1 MRNKLLLLPLAFLCL
16 LLGSCSTSPFSG
28 SSSRVDVVLDIGH
41 FVGGEGAVA
50 PGLVNG
56 KRLAENSFWYQY
68 SYYVKR
74 VIERAG
80 YSCVVTNRGFKPAS
94 QPLAGYASRARVI
107 HLRRP
112 DKGGKRSPSHYHPD
126 RVGSGVVSAD
136 YAIYRQA
143 GCAVFLHHN
152 SSSSRWKNG
161 ASDSLII
168 CNRYNGRR
176 LAQCLSKR
184 LEREILNHRMPN
196 GGRGCRV
203 APRYVDADRSA
214 AWMNACDDSGIPA
227 AVVEAAYLNNR
238 GHAAF
243 LANEAN
249 ARLYAETVGK
259 GIVDYLKRY
268 GHEPRHRRING
279 NVADEGSFGYA
290 AESRRLSVPGAKLL
304 LPR

>member
-112 DKGGKRSPSHYHPD
+112 DKDGKRSPSHYHPD

-268 GHEPRHRRING
+268 GHEPRRRRAND

-290 AESRRLSVPGAKLL
+290 AESRSLRVPGAKLL

>member
-1 MRNKLLLLPLAFLCL
+1 MRNKFLLLPLAFLGL
-16 LLGSCSTSPFSG
+16 LLGSCSTAPFSG
-28 SSSRVDVVLDIGH
+28 SSSSVDVVLDIGH

-50 PGLVNG
+50 PSPVKG

-74 VIERAG
+74 VVERAG
-80 YSCVVTNRGFKPAS
+80 YSCVVTNRGFQPTS

-136 YAIYRQA
+136 YAIYRKA

-168 CNRYNGRR
+168 CNRHNGRH
-176 LAQCLSKR
+176 LAQCLAGR
-184 LEREILNHRMPN
+184 LEGDVLNHGMPN

-203 APRYVDADRSA
+203 VPRYVDADRSA
-214 AWMNACDDSGIPA
+214 AWMNVCDDSGIPA
-227 AVVEAAYLNNR
+227 AVIEAAYLNNK

-243 LANEAN
+243 LADDAN
-249 ARLYAETVGK
+249 ARFYAETVGR
-259 GIVDYLKRY
+259 GIVDYLNRY
-268 GHEPRHRRING
+268 GNEPRHRRANG

-290 AESRRLSVPGAKLL
+290 AESRRHRVPGAKLL
-304 LPR
+304 LSR

>member
-1 MRNKLLLLPLAFLCL
+1 MRNKLLLLPLLFSGL
-16 LLGSCSTSPFSG
+16 LLGSCSTAPFSG
-28 SSSRVDVVLDIGH
+28 SSSSVDVVLDIGH

-50 PGLVNG
+50 PSPVNG

-74 VIERAG
+74 EVERAG
-80 YSCVVTNRGFKPAS
+80 YSCVVTNRGFQPTS

-136 YAIYRQA
+136 YAIYRKA

-168 CNRYNGRR
+168 CNRYNGRH
-176 LAQCLSKR
+176 LAQCLSGR
-184 LEREILNHRMPN
+184 LESDVLNHGMPN

-203 APRYVDADRSA
+203 VPRYVDADRSA

-227 AVVEAAYLNNR
+227 AVIEAAYLNNQ

-243 LANEAN
+243 LANDAN
-249 ARLYAETVGK
+249 ARFYAETVGK
-259 GIVDYLKRY
+259 GIVDYLRRY
-268 GHEPRHRRING
+268 GNEARYRRANG
-279 NVADEGSFGYA
+279 NVADEGSFGYT
-290 AESRRLSVPGAKLL
+290 AESRRLRVPGAKLL
-304 LPR
+304 LSR